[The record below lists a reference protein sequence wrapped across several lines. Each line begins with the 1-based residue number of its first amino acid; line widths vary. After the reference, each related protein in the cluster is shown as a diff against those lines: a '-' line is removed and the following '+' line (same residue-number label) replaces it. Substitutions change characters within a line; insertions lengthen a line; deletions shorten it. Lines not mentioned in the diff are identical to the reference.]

1 MALSKKQL
9 ETQLEYNEAL
19 KFSSSMQGAINK
31 DLSKAQDY
39 RTEQGKK
46 MKEHIE
52 NLKQEV
58 SSISSSSDAFQKQI
72 ELENQNAKL
81 AKSHFGA
88 NKAIGDAKI
97 EANNIAMEGIALEG
111 SRLSTIEKVNDAAQD
126 MAQKLG
132 GAFDGFVKGASE
144 IPVIGGLLGGI
155 GNMASNMFKQELSQ
169 SAMKFTTK
177 FASGLRSG
185 MGTMKSLSAASAG
198 LGSSLMGILL
208 GPIGLVLALV
218 AVIGAGVMAFM
229 KIEKAAKAFR
239 DETGLLNSQTQQTEQ
254 NINSVYSS
262 TVGLGASMEDVA
274 KAAADFTN
282 EFGGIEQPLE
292 STLQSMVV
300 LNKNFGVSTKDA
312 AAVNKS
318 FQNMSGLSESAA
330 QSQVMFTAEL
340 AKATGVAPNKVMAD
354 IAESANDAG
363 GFFRGNTTEMIKTA
377 AYARAMGSSLKEV
390 AAISRGLLD
399 YQSSVTNE
407 MEASAILGTNLNFSQ
422 SRYLAAQGDIL
433 GAQKSMV
440 EQLRNTVDLEN
451 ASIYERE
458 ALEKATGMQFDQI
471 QNMARLQERF
481 GDMDGERLAAAQA
494 LVANGKD
501 AKSLTEDDL
510 KAQIKVME
518 TQKETQGV
526 MESIGNSFGAIGS
539 KLLQAFLPIGQAIA
553 SMLTDA
559 MPYFDMLG
567 NLLSTQIKPAI
578 FVISTIFKGIGK
590 TIGAFMDAM
599 KPGFDAMMKSLQPI
613 KDVFAKIFSPKGDTG
628 KIMDMIMRVFSFVG
642 NIVGTVLG
650 TAFKVIGNVVEGIA
664 NAFGYIIDFF
674 KGDIGFGDMVNGILG
689 SLYDMVGNIVITLKE
704 GLMSVFKSVF
714 HFFYDQIKDAIGIFG
729 SFFGGDD
736 SETSENVSPSAD
748 VSVQEQEAG
757 NYKDNPIMAVKSPI
771 EETEMGTIA
780 QMAASGDIVG
790 ATAAANASNTDMSA
804 VVNAIKELTNVSSS
818 NKDVYIDNE
827 KITSRI
833 SKTQEKS
840 NINQFGLMGA

>member
-1 MALSKKQL
+1 MASKQDIKLQN
-9 ETQLEYNEAL
+9 EYNEAL
-19 KFSSSMQGAINK
+19 KFSSSLQNAINK
-31 DLSKAQDY
+31 DIDAGIDY
-39 RTEQGKK
+39 RTKLGKK
-46 MKEHIE
+46 VKDYNDELKKGITSLSDSESAYQKLLELEDEAVKLQNGAVGKHRE
-52 NLKQEV
+52 VNLK
-58 SSISSSSDAFQKQI
+58 
-72 ELENQNAKL
+72 KL
-81 AKSHFGA
+81 
-88 NKAIGDAKI
+88 
-97 EANNIAMEGIALEG
+97 EANNLARETVGVEADNLAI
-111 SRLSTIEKVNDAAQD
+111 IEQVDKKAQELATT
-126 MAQKLG
+126 MG
-132 GAFDGFVKGASE
+132 GAFDGFVQGAAS

-155 GNMASNMFKQELSQ
+155 GSFATDMFKDKLGKA
-169 SAMKFTTK
+169 AMQFTATFAK
-177 FASGLRSG
+177 GLRGNLGAMGALRAAASGFGSA
-185 MGTMKSLSAASAG
+185 LSA
-198 LGSSLMGILL
+198 ILL
-208 GPIGLVLALV
+208 SPLGIIIAII

-239 DETGLLNSQTQQTEQ
+239 NETGLLNSQTQQTEQ
-254 NINSVYSS
+254 NINSVYNS

-330 QSQVMFTAEL
+330 QSQVMFTAQL
-340 AKATGVAPNKVMAD
+340 AKASGVAPTQVMAD
-354 IAESANDAG
+354 IAESAGDAG
-363 GFFRGNTTEMIKTA
+363 GFFRGNTKELIKTA
-377 AYARAMGSSLKEV
+377 AFARAMGSSLKEV

-526 MESIGNSFGAIGS
+526 MESIGNSFGAIGA
-539 KLLQAFLPIGQAIA
+539 KLLQAFLPIGQALA
-553 SMLTDA
+553 SMLEDT
-559 MPYFDMLG
+559 MPYFDMMG
-567 NLLSTQIKPAI
+567 NVLAANIKPAI

-590 TIGAFMDAM
+590 TIGAFIGAM

-613 KDVFAKIFSPKGDTG
+613 KDVFSKIFSTKGETG
-628 KIMDMIMRVFSFVG
+628 NIMGMIMRVFSFVG

-650 TAFKVIGNVVEGIA
+650 TAFKAIGNVITHIA
-664 NAFGYIIDFF
+664 NTFGYIIDFF
-674 KGDIGFGDMVNGILG
+674 KGDIGFGEMVSGILG
-689 SLYDMVGNIVITLKE
+689 SMVEMVGNIVTTLWE
-704 GLMSVFKSVF
+704 GIKSVF
-714 HFFYDQIKDAIGIFG
+714 SSLGTYIYDQVKDSLGFIG

-736 SETSENVSPSAD
+736 SETTENVSPPAD
-748 VSVQEQEAG
+748 ASVQEQEAYG
-757 NYKDNPIMAVKSPI
+757 NYKDNPIMTAKSPI
-771 EETEMGTIA
+771 EETEMGTIS

-790 ATAAANASNTDMSA
+790 AANQVAGTDMSE
-804 VVNAIKELTNVSSS
+804 VVSAIKELTNVSTS